1 MAREAVTV
9 TLEGKSF
16 TIHQIDPFK
25 SFRIFTRLTKLAAP
39 AGGRLAEATLAAK
52 ASGKALLDADVAS
65 GWFADALREVAEG
78 LDEDTLEKTLRE
90 LLAPVQ
96 IEGRNL
102 NFMTDFAGDVP
113 LMMRVAAE
121 VVRVEYGGFLK
132 FVPEAPSPGA
142 AGAIST

>member
-9 TLEGKSF
+9 TIDGKSF

-39 AGGRLAEATLAAK
+39 AGGRLAEAAASAK
-52 ASGKALLDADVAS
+52 VSGKNLLDADVGS

-78 LDEDTLEKTLRE
+78 LDEETLEKTLRE

-96 IEGRNL
+96 LDGRNI
-102 NFMTDFAGDVP
+102 NFMTDFAGEVP
-113 LMMRVAAE
+113 LMLRVAAE
-121 VVRVEYGGFLK
+121 VIRVEFGGFLK

-142 AGAIST
+142 AGATSP